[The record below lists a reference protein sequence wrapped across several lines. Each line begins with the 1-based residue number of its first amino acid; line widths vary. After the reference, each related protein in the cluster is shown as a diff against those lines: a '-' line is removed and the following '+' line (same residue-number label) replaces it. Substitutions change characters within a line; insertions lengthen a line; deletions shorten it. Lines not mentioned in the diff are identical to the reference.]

1 MLQLILHG
9 IGDYFIQTDT
19 WALNKKK
26 KGLFGFWCCF
36 IHCFTY
42 SLPFLFIGSWLA
54 TLVIFVTHFIIDRTN
69 IIAYVLAWKNNV
81 YDIIELKPPI
91 YRGVIMIPQYYKKV
105 YNISNFGF
113 GLQRPQFISI
123 WLFIITDNLCHII
136 CNYLALKY
144 L

>member
-9 IGDYFIQTDT
+9 IGDYFVQTDT

-26 KGLFGFWCCF
+26 KGLFGLWCCF

-69 IIAYVLAWKNNV
+69 IVAYALACKNNV
-81 YDIIELKPPI
+81 KTTVKVPLTDNRHFEY
-91 YRGVIMIPQYYKKV
+91 YYKKV
-105 YNISNFGF
+105 YDISNFGF
-113 GLQRPQFISI
+113 GKERPFAITI
-123 WLFIITDNLCHII
+123 WLYIICDNICHII

>member
-9 IGDYFIQTDT
+9 IGDYFVQTDK

-26 KGLFGFWCCF
+26 KGRFGLWCCF
-36 IHCFTY
+36 IHCLTY

-69 IIAYVLAWKNNV
+69 IVAYLLAIKNGV
-81 YDIIELKPPI
+81 Y
-91 YRGVIMIPQYYKKV
+91 KV
-105 YNISNFGF
+105 DRVVPNHKDYMFPAYSMKQLDISNFGF
-113 GLQRPQFISI
+113 GLERPFAISI
-123 WLFIITDNLCHII
+123 WLYIICDNLLHII
-136 CNYLALKY
+136 CNYLALTY